1 MRNHSIDESYE
12 KFFYEIEQSNVI
24 TRNAS
29 QLLLFHVEDVLGMA
43 QLKSGK
49 FRKNE
54 SRFNVR
60 RAIEDIVDIQ

>member
-1 MRNHSIDESYE
+1 MRKLHVSEKYE
-12 KFFYEIEQSNVI
+12 RFLQEIEKSNKI
-24 TRNAS
+24 QKNSS

-54 SRFNVR
+54 SRFNIR
-60 RAIEDIVDIQ
+60 RAIDDIIDI

>member
-60 RAIEDIVDIQ
+60 RAIEDIVDI

>member
-1 MRNHSIDESYE
+1 MRKHHIAEKYE
-12 KFFYEIEQSNVI
+12 KFVQEIEQSNVI
-24 TRNAS
+24 QRNAS

-60 RAIEDIVDIQ
+60 RAIEDIVDI